1 MKKRC
6 LSPSL
11 IPAFLFLLL
20 LTEPMRAAL
29 PPLSP
34 EEREAQA
41 TLIVSGEVVGSRV
54 MTLRKPVSTVTF
66 VRLAAKVESVEKGA
80 ELVPGD
86 QLLDIRCRRIG
97 LHEADGAQGH
107 RDIPAEGSRFKMWL
121 RKNPESPD
129 EPQWEPLEPN
139 GIELL
144 DGSAAMTFREAYPPR
159 SMREYTIGGI
169 IGIATF
175 VALAIFLWRRRAVR

>member
-1 MKKRC
+1 MKKRR
-6 LSPSL
+6 LLPPL
-11 IPAFLFLLL
+11 LAAFFIPLLA
-20 LTEPMRAAL
+20 TCQARAAL

-41 TLIVSGEVVGSRV
+41 TLIVTGEVAGSRV
-54 MTLRKPVSTVTF
+54 MTLRKPASTVTF

-80 ELVPGD
+80 DLMPAN
-86 QLLDIRCRRIG
+86 QILDIRCRRVG
-97 LHEADGAQGH
+97 LHESDGPQGH

-144 DGSAAMTFREAYPPR
+144 DGSAAMTFPVTSPPR
-159 SMREYTIGGI
+159 SMRDYTIGGLV
-169 IGIATF
+169 GIATF
-175 VALAIFLWRRRAVR
+175 VALAIFLWRRRAIR